1 MPANTKP
8 LTLPSGATCTI
19 HAPSRF
25 TDMEAGYP
33 PQSLTRQNPKAIVE
47 DRSLTKAEID
57 YLVTVQKVKLLRCVS
72 PLRLKDGSTARLVDK
87 PFWDLK
93 PGELCLEDLSQ
104 ADAQM
109 LSDEIDGLREEATAQ
124 AEKFPHD
131 VATPEAGAADAGRN
145 GEALRLPAEP
155 DRATVLG

>member
-1 MPANTKP
+1 MPNNTKP

-33 PQSLTRQNPKAIVE
+33 PQSLTRQNPKVIVE

-72 PLRLKDGSTARLVDK
+72 PLRLKDGSAARLVDK
-87 PFWDLK
+87 PFWELK

-104 ADAQM
+104 ADGQM
-109 LSDEIDGLREEATAQ
+109 LSDEIDALRQEAAAQ
-124 AEKFPHD
+124 VETFPTD
-131 VATPEAGAADAGRN
+131 VAAPEAGAAHPGPN
-145 GEALRLPAEP
+145 GTPLPVFAES
-155 DRATVLG
+155 ACAVISG